1 MKKLKIIISK
11 NCISSTP
18 TPESIFVRELLFG
31 KGLIDIISYDE
42 LKSLVIHHFPEL
54 NLEE

>member
-31 KGLIDIISYDE
+31 KGLIDIIPYDE